1 MKKIQ
6 RLTVLLGVTM
16 IMLGG
21 SLSSLSWAA
30 QSCDNWAVKVIS
42 VQGEVQSRKEG
53 ETVWA
58 QVELDDTYCPGDMIR
73 VGPLSRAGV
82 LLQNDTVLRL
92 DENTT
97 VTFAGED
104 REENFLLRLLSG
116 AAHFFSRTPRGFKI
130 ITPFVNATIGG
141 TEFLV
146 RVESGGTEVTVYEGL
161 VTLDNQMGT
170 LPLAKGESA
179 VTAPGKAP
187 EKTIVLRPRDAVHWA
202 IYSPAVLDE
211 RFDDYD
217 GAVPWQAKVRRS
229 LAAYFENNLTGAFGA
244 LEGETG
250 DVHDP
255 RFFTHRAALYLTVG
269 RMEEARKDIA
279 QALALDPTDS
289 RAVALLSIIEL
300 VKNDRDRAMQ
310 LAKQSVAMDPG
321 SSTARMA
328 LSYVRQ
334 AQFDLKGALE
344 SARKGASLS
353 PESALV
359 RSRLAE
365 MLLAL
370 GYLDQALREARRAAS
385 LNPNLGRTQTVLGF
399 AYLTQIRNGQAIEA
413 FEKAI
418 RLDQADP
425 LPRVGLGLAKIRKG
439 DLTEGRRQIEIAV
452 VLDPNNSLVR
462 SYLGKA
468 YFEEKRGKRAGEQ
481 FRFAKELDPRDPTPY
496 YYDAI
501 SKETENRPVEALN
514 DLQKSID
521 LNDNRAVFR
530 SRLQL
535 DQDLAARSVGLSGI
549 YSDLGFLQLALTEG
563 YKSLNTDP
571 TNYSAHRL
579 LAETYSSLPRHEVA
593 RVSEVL
599 QSQLLQP
606 LNSNPVP
613 PRLAESRPMAP
624 GESSFGNPTFY
635 ELNSLFERNR
645 FRLLASGVAGEKDTY
660 GDEVVMSGLWD
671 NFSYSLGQYFFK
683 SDGFRANNEVERELY
698 NMFIQAGLSPK
709 TSLQFELRVKELEN
723 GDLPLRFYP
732 DFFLPTKDEREQT
745 QTARFG
751 LRHSFSPQS
760 TLLASFIYESTD
772 FDSKFGSR
780 DFPSDAF
787 IREVSVAEDDASY
800 IGEIQHLYRSERFS
814 LITGAGHFR
823 GDVKDKTNFGFLSPL
838 DFLSF
843 SLEDKTHLRH
853 ENVYLYSLINCP
865 RNVTWTVGGSG
876 DFIKGGPLQLDE
888 EKFSPKLGVIWNP
901 FPGTT
906 LRAAGFMNTR
916 RSLVG
921 NQTLEPTQVAGFNQ
935 QFDDAP
941 GTSSWRYGVGLD
953 QKLTPCLFGGF
964 EISKRELDVPFIETI
979 ETESNVT
986 RVDWEERLARV
997 YLNWVLHRWFTA
1009 TVEYQYERLERDD
1022 RAVGVESFTKATT
1035 HRVPVSLNFF
1045 HPVGIMARL
1054 KATYVHQE
1062 GDFSNPFGQGVT
1074 AFTVPGRDNFW
1085 VLDAAIGYRLPNR
1098 WGIIT
1103 VEARN
1108 LLDERFRFQDTDPSN
1123 PSIFPERAVLT
1134 RITLSF

>member
-1 MKKIQ
+1 MKKIK
-6 RLTVLLGVTM
+6 RLTGLLGLTM

-21 SLSSLSWAA
+21 CLSSLSWGARN
-30 QSCDNWAVKVIS
+30 CDDWAGRVIS
-42 VQGEVQSRKEG
+42 VQGEIQSRKEG
-53 ETVWA
+53 DPVWA

-82 LLQNDTVLRL
+82 LLKNDTVLRL

-104 REENFLLRLLSG
+104 HGGSFLLRLLSG
-116 AAHFFSRTPRGFKI
+116 AVHFFSRTPRGFKI

-146 RVESGGTEVTVYEGL
+146 RVDSGRTEVTVYEGL
-161 VTLDNQMGT
+161 VTVENELGT

-179 VTAPGKAP
+179 VAAPGKAP
-187 EKTIVLRPRDAVHWA
+187 ARAIVLRPRDAVQWA

-211 RFDDYD
+211 RLDDYD
-217 GAVPWQAKVRRS
+217 QAVPWQAKVRSS
-229 LAAYFENNLTGAFGA
+229 LIAYLENDLTGAFGV
-244 LEGETG
+244 LQGEG
-250 DVHDP
+250 DPRDP
-255 RFFTHRAALYLTVG
+255 RFFTHRAALFLTVG
-269 RMEEARKDIA
+269 RIEEARKDID
-279 QALALDPTDS
+279 QALVLDPADS
-289 RAVALLSIIEL
+289 RALALLSIIEL
-300 VKNDRDRAMQ
+300 VKNDKVKALQ
-310 LAKQSVAMDPG
+310 LAKQSVALDAG

-328 LSYVRQ
+328 LSYARQ
-334 AQFDLKGALE
+334 AHFDLKGALE
-344 SARKGASLS
+344 SAKKGASLS

-359 RSRLAE
+359 RARLAE
-365 MLLAL
+365 LLLSL
-370 GYLDQALREARRAAS
+370 GYLDQALREAGRAVT
-385 LNPNLGRTQTVLGF
+385 LNPRLGRTQTVLGF
-399 AYLTQIRNGQAIEA
+399 ARLTQIRTNQAIEA
-413 FEKAI
+413 FETAI

-425 LPRVGLGLAKIRKG
+425 LPRVGLGLAKIREG
-439 DLTEGRRQIEIAV
+439 NLAEGRREIEIAV
-452 VLDPNNSLVR
+452 ILDPNNSLVR

-468 YFEEKRGKRAGEQ
+468 YFEEKRGKRAGAQ
-481 FRFAKELDPRDPTPY
+481 FNFAKELDPQDPTPY

-501 SKETENRPVEALN
+501 SKEAENRPVEALN
-514 DLQKSID
+514 DLQKSIE

-549 YSDLGFLQLALTEG
+549 YSDLGFQQLALTEG
-563 YKSLNTDP
+563 YKSLNADP
-571 TNYSAHRL
+571 GNSSAHRL

-613 PRLAESRPMAP
+613 PRMAEPRLLAP
-624 GESSFGNPTFY
+624 GDNSFGNPTFY
-635 ELNSLFERNR
+635 ELNSLFDRNR
-645 FRLLASGVAGEKDTY
+645 FRLLAGAVAGEKDTY
-660 GDEVVMSGLWD
+660 GNEVVQSGLWD

-698 NMFIQAGLSPK
+698 NVFVQAGVSPK

-745 QTARFG
+745 QTSRFG
-751 LRHSFSPQS
+751 LRHSFTPQS
-760 TLLASFIYESTD
+760 TLLASFIYEATD
-772 FDSKFGSR
+772 FTSKFGSR

-787 IREVSVAEDDASY
+787 VHEVSVGEDDASY

-823 GDVKDKTNFGFLSPL
+823 GDVIDETNFGFLPPL

-843 SLEDKTHLRH
+843 SLSDKTHLRH
-853 ENVYLYSLINCP
+853 ENVYVYSLIHCP
-865 RNVTWTVGGSG
+865 RNVTWILGGSG

-888 EKFSPKLGVIWNP
+888 EEFSPKLGLVWNP

-906 LRAAGFMNTR
+906 LRAAGFKNFR

-921 NQTLEPTQVAGFNQ
+921 NQTLEPTQIAGFNQ

-953 QKLTPCLFGGF
+953 QKITPCLFGGV
-964 EISKRELDVPFIETI
+964 ELSKRDLDVPLIESI
-979 ETESNVT
+979 GSESSVY

-997 YLNWVLHRWFTA
+997 YLNWVVHKWLTA
-1009 TVEYQYERLERDD
+1009 TIEYQYERLERDD
-1022 RAVGVESFTKATT
+1022 RSVGIESFTKATT

-1054 KATYVHQE
+1054 RATYIHQE
-1062 GDFSNPFGQGVT
+1062 GDFSNPFGQQLT
-1074 AFTVPGRDNFW
+1074 AFTVPGKDNFW
-1085 VLDAAIGYRLPNR
+1085 VLDAALGYRLPNR

-1103 VEARN
+1103 VEAKN
-1108 LLDERFRFQDTDPSN
+1108 LLDERFHFQDTDPSN